1 MKKLLPDSI
10 EIFAGLAD
18 LKEADYKQTL
28 AIATIIELFIEKG
41 LFTRQEFG
49 AKAAAL
55 DRTALVEATH
65 GEAVLH
71 AAK

>member
-1 MKKLLPDSI
+1 MKKISPDSI
-10 EIFAGLAD
+10 EMIAGLAD

-28 AIATIIELFIEKG
+28 AISTLIELLIEKG

-49 AKAAAL
+49 AKAAILDQAAL
-55 DRTALVEATH
+55 REATQ
-65 GEAVLH
+65 GKVTLR

>member
-1 MKKLLPDSI
+1 MKKISPDLI
-10 EIFAGLAD
+10 EIIAGLAD
-18 LKEADYKQTL
+18 MKEADYKQTL
-28 AIATIIELFIEKG
+28 AISTLIELFIEKG

-55 DRTALVEATH
+55 DQAALKEATR
-65 GEAVLH
+65 GETVLR